1 MGFFSKGKQAQSLQ
15 ALNAALKK
23 AIMDG
28 NDKEEARL
36 RGLIAEAKKKLQSSK
51 KKKPM
56 AGKKSMVG

>member
-15 ALNAALKK
+15 QLNAALKK

-36 RGLIAEAKKKLQSSK
+36 RALIAKAKKDLQSSK
-51 KKKPM
+51 KKPL

>member
-1 MGFFSKGKQAQSLQ
+1 MGFFSKGKKAMSLQ

-36 RGLIAEAKKKLQSSK
+36 RGLIAQAKKDLQGSK
-51 KKKPM
+51 QKKPL